1 MPAKRRHNRMTGT
14 MSEDRQAEQTEQ
26 PESLWASAR
35 QILLWVILV
44 VAVRSLLVEPF
55 NIPSA
60 SMIPTLQVGDF
71 VAVSKMSYGYS
82 RYSFPFSPSF
92 IPGRFFAAMPH
103 RGDVAVFRF
112 TKDTS
117 VDYIKRIVGLPGDR
131 IRMEQGRLFINGREV
146 PRNDQGPYSVV
157 DERGYVLSGT
167 RYREMLPREDGKT
180 VAHDILKMRDDD
192 LANNTPEYTV
202 PEGCLFAMGDDRDDS
217 SDSRFQGGH
226 ESGACAVPAGNDY
239 LTDSGGHDL
248 GFVPVNNLV
257 GRAKIILFSVDMR
270 HPAWQFWYWPTE
282 IRWGRFL
289 HGVD

>member
-1 MPAKRRHNRMTGT
+1 
-14 MSEDRQAEQTEQ
+14 MSEDRQPEQADKQ
-26 PESLWASAR
+26 ESLGASIR
-35 QILLWVILV
+35 QILLWLILV

-92 IPGRFFAAMPH
+92 MSGRVFATMPH

-131 IRMEQGRLFINGREV
+131 IRMEQGRLFINGKEV
-146 PRNDQGPYSVV
+146 PREDKGHYSVV
-157 DERGYVLSGT
+157 DERGYTLSGT
-167 RYREMLPREDGKT
+167 RYREMLPREDGQT

-226 ESGACAVPAGNDY
+226 ESGSCAVPAGNDY
-239 LTDSGGHDL
+239 LTDSSGHDL

-257 GRAKIILFSVDMR
+257 GRAKIVLFSVDMR
-270 HPAWQFWYWPTE
+270 HPTWQFWYWPAE

-289 HGVD
+289 HGID